1 MWIKYFFCQIH
12 GFQLVSLLVLFFS
25 IVHFYFIPKSEKKKK
40 REREK
45 SHLHGKLQKRK
56 RSYNGQRAVS
66 SINGVQKP
74 RQPHLKE

>member
-1 MWIKYFFCQIH
+1 MDKVLFCQIH

-25 IVHFYFIPKSEKKKK
+25 VVHFYFITKSAKKKK
-40 REREK
+40 KEREK
-45 SHLHGKLQKRK
+45 CHLHGKLQKRK

-74 RQPHLKE
+74 RQQHLKE